1 MSNKRRRATPV
12 ERASAQTP
20 AGFAGVFAIPTAP
33 VGYALTVSHVQLT
46 PLLAAR
52 QANSE
57 PTFSATTS
65 PDLGLSTVEVILT
78 PTGLIYPSGE
88 GIPWEVVRII
98 INSPNQC
105 FTVDRGGAA
114 TAIASFS
121 QTSGM
126 IRSLMPTT
134 GAPTTLVSG
143 FSMHRIKD
151 TEPWADTTAKIRAIA
166 PVTGRVLDTTTG
178 LGYTAILA
186 ARSAREVVTIE
197 LDPTGLEIARANP
210 WSHELFDKPNIER
223 IVGDAF
229 EVVAEQREGSFDRIL
244 HDPPY
249 LKLAGELYSEE
260 MYRRLYR
267 VLRPGGKLFHYIG
280 DPRSSSGAKTT
291 AGVMRRMEA
300 AGFQRI
306 TRRPDAFGVAA
317 TK

>member
-1 MSNKRRRATPV
+1 MSNKRRPAAPG
-12 ERASAQTP
+12 ASSGAQSP
-20 AGFAGVFAIPTAP
+20 AEFAGIFAIPSAP
-33 VGYALTVSHVQLT
+33 TGYPLTVSHMQLA
-46 PLLAAR
+46 PLLAVW
-52 QANSE
+52 QANTETTLSV
-57 PTFSATTS
+57 TTS
-65 PDLGLSTVEVILT
+65 PDLGLSTVEITLT
-78 PTGLIYPSGE
+78 PTGLVYPAGE
-88 GIPWEVVRII
+88 RISWEVVRSIAD
-98 INSPNQC
+98 SPNQC
-105 FTVDRGGAA
+105 FTIDNVGAA

-143 FSMHRIKD
+143 FSMHRIKG
-151 TEPWADTTAKIRAIA
+151 TEPWADTAAKIRAIA

-186 ARSAREVVTIE
+186 ARSTREVVTIE

-223 IVGDAF
+223 LVGDAF
-229 EVVAEQREGSFDRIL
+229 EVVAEQRESSFDRIL

-317 TK
+317 TR

>member
-1 MSNKRRRATPV
+1 MSNKRHPAAPDAK
-12 ERASAQTP
+12 ASAQTA

-33 VGYALTVSHVQLT
+33 GGSALTVSHVQLT

-52 QANSE
+52 QANTE
-57 PTFSATTS
+57 PTLTTTTS
-65 PDLGLSTVEVILT
+65 PDLGLSTVEVTLT

-88 GIPWEVVRII
+88 RIAWEVVRSII
-98 INSPNQC
+98 DSPNQC
-105 FTVDRGGAA
+105 FIVEGEAA
-114 TAIASFS
+114 SAIASFS
-121 QTSGM
+121 PTSGM
-126 IRSLMPTT
+126 SRSLMPTT

-143 FSMHRIKD
+143 FSMHRIKG
-151 TEPWADTTAKIRAIA
+151 TEPWADTVEKIRAIA
-166 PVTGRVLDTTTG
+166 PITGRVLDTTTG

-223 IVGDAF
+223 LVGDAF
-229 EVVAEQREGSFDRIL
+229 EVVAEQRESSFDRIL

-260 MYRRLYR
+260 MYRRLFR
-267 VLRPGGKLFHYIG
+267 VLRAGGKLFHYIG

-300 AGFQRI
+300 AGFQHI
-306 TRRPDAFGVAA
+306 TRRPDAFGITA